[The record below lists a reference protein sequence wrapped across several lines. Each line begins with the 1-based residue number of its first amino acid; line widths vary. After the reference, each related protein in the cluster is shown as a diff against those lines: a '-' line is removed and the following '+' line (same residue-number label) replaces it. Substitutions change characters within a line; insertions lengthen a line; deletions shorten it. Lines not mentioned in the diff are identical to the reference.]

1 MAMFSSGNT
10 GERPVKPRSPNEH
23 SLSILAKGMYFTGEL
38 RTDGVVKIEGTVEG
52 TVRADGQVL
61 VAKDGLVIGDIYTR
75 EAVIGGEVRGAVYA
89 EERLE
94 AQMTSMITGDIHT
107 PKILVH
113 DGGSI
118 NGKISM
124 TKPETALSKARSSK
138 QAALGSSDKRP
149 FEVVGE
155 VKPAEKVAATAG
167 GGGR

>member
-23 SLSILAKGMYFTGEL
+23 SLSILAKGMHFTGEI

-61 VAKDGLVIGDIYTR
+61 IAKDGVVLGDIYTR
-75 EAVIGGEVRGAVYA
+75 EAVIGGEVKGAIYA

-94 AQMTSMITGDIHT
+94 AQMTSMINGDIHT

-113 DGGSI
+113 DGGKI
-118 NGKISM
+118 NGKITM
-124 TKPETALSKARSSK
+124 KKPEAIRSKAGQSK
-138 QAALGSSDKRP
+138 PPASGDKRP

-155 VKPAEKVAATAG
+155 VKPPEKVAAAAG
-167 GGGR
+167 GR

>member
-1 MAMFSSGNT
+1 MAMFSTGNT

-61 VAKDGLVIGDIYTR
+61 VAKDGVVLGDIHTR
-75 EAVIGGEVRGAVYA
+75 EAVIGGEVRGAVFA

-94 AQMTSMITGDIHT
+94 VQMTSLITGDIHT

-113 DGGSI
+113 DGGKI

-124 TKPETALSKARSSK
+124 SKSETARPKTNSSK
-138 QAALGSSDKRP
+138 RPTLTSNDERP

-155 VKPAEKVAATAG
+155 VKPAEKVAAAAG
-167 GGGR
+167 GGR

>member
-1 MAMFSSGNT
+1 M
-10 GERPVKPRSPNEH
+10 
-23 SLSILAKGMYFTGEL
+23 
-38 RTDGVVKIEGTVEG
+38 
-52 TVRADGQVL
+52 RADGQVL

-124 TKPETALSKARSSK
+124 TKPEAALSKARSSK
-138 QAALGSSDKRP
+138 QAALGSKDKRP

-155 VKPAEKVAATAG
+155 VKPAEKVAAG